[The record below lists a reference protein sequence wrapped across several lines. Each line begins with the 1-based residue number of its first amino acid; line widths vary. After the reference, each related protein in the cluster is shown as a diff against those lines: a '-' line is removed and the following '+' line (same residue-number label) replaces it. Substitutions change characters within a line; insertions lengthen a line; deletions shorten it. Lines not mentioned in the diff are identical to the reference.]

1 MRHGV
6 CLEPRL
12 PASLEE
18 LTADE
23 ICDRLEALVPSF
35 QHPYSGQAT
44 HLVVTGG
51 EPMLSQTA
59 LVAVLD
65 ALAARDNLPNFITI
79 ETNGTQAPRPR
90 LGRSNQPL

>member
-1 MRHGV
+1 MKVERLAEFPVFESGCDTEYALNPAYRH
-6 CLEPRL
+6 L
-12 PASLEE
+12 LEE

-51 EPMLSQTA
+51 EPMLKQN
-59 LVAVLD
+59 
-65 ALAARDNLPNFITI
+65 RI
-79 ETNGTQAPRPR
+79 GCRP
-90 LGRSNQPL
+90 